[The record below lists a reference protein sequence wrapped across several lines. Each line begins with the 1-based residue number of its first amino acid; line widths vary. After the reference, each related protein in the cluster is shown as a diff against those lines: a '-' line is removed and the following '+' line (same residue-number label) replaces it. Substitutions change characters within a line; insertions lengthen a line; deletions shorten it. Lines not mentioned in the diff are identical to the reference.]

1 MTKKQKTRTRT
12 KESKVGFFGK
22 MLTFSRLKLTTNDL
36 NEIEEILKSE
46 GITKESQIPVII
58 ESTIKQNLKG
68 LVELLW
74 QCGLQPIGIVTGEMD
89 EQAKQLRLA
98 IFPADGKRIERI
110 KPKPSD
116 TKHSNDKDKIVKP
129 TKTETKTLHKSQS
142 ANTLEGM
149 TSMVYEPMLRS
160 GQSLSHT
167 GGDLVLLNGLND
179 GAEAITDNNLHIYGR
194 GLGRLVAG
202 ATGDQNAHIFC
213 QRFNPSLV
221 SVAGTY
227 CLRDS
232 IPEEVIDQPV
242 QVSFREGEGL
252 VFQIMDED

>member
-1 MTKKQKTRTRT
+1 MTKKQKTRT

-22 MLTFSRLKLTTNDL
+22 MLTFSRLRLSTNDL
-36 NEIEEILKSE
+36 NEIEATLQSE
-46 GITKESQIPVII
+46 GVTKDSQIPVII
-58 ESTIKQNLKG
+58 ESEIEQNLQA

-74 QCGLQPIGIVTGEMD
+74 QWGLQPIGVVTGEMD
-89 EQAKQLRLA
+89 DQAKQLRLA

-116 TKHSNDKDKIVKP
+116 IKHSKDNIVKP
-129 TKTETKTLHKSQS
+129 TKTETKAPHISQAAKNS
-142 ANTLEGM
+142 EGM